1 MKLLE
6 GLKAVSKLGHG
17 MKSDHTTLLGLKQ
30 SIREF
35 TKLIRQYPDFEHG
48 RIQIETERM
57 IRNHIQL
64 MKEELQNGNK

>member
-6 GLKAVSKLGHG
+6 GLEAVSKLGNEL
-17 MKSDHTTLLGLKQ
+17 KLEHTTLLGLKS
-30 SIREF
+30 SIKEF
-35 TKLIRQYPDFEHG
+35 TKTIRQYPDFEHG

-64 MKEELQNGNK
+64 MKEELQNDNK

>member
-6 GLKAVSKLGHG
+6 GLEAVSKLGHS
-17 MKSDHTTLLGLKQ
+17 MKSDHTTLLGLKE
-30 SIREF
+30 SIKEF

-48 RIQIETERM
+48 RIQKETERM

-64 MKEELQNGNK
+64 MKEELNDTK